1 MVPISKPTPLV
12 FAASFWLANNI
23 VLQHHPRLMLRQTL
37 QHQGITSGSS
47 LTCTYVPMSI
57 HDAWCFLQGHL
68 VSSEEFA
75 LEGMKQLK
83 GVRCLEE
90 IRYLP
95 KSLETLVFQDEF
107 NETLKGIHFPSGLQS
122 LTFGYDFDQSLQGID
137 LPESLQSLRLGK
149 SFDQTLTDVK
159 LPNLQSLAFGGSFSQ
174 SLEGFEAITSYV
186 LFFLGFVTSHPTS
199 LKRKTLNLGLHKVFG
214 LLWEKDGCSPPV

>member
-1 MVPISKPTPLV
+1 
-12 FAASFWLANNI
+12 
-23 VLQHHPRLMLRQTL
+23 
-37 QHQGITSGSS
+37 
-47 LTCTYVPMSI
+47 MSI
-57 HDAWCFLQGHL
+57 HDAWCYLQGHP

-107 NETLKGIHFPSGLQS
+107 NETLKGIHFPSGLQT

-137 LPESLQSLRLGK
+137 LPDSLQSLTLGK

-159 LPNLQSLAFGGSFSQ
+159 LPNLQRLAFGGSFSQ
-174 SLEGFEAITSYV
+174 SLEGFLSNYFIHV
-186 LFFLGFVTSHPTS
+186 FFWFVTSHPTS
-199 LKRKTLNLGLHKVFG
+199 FFKRKTLNLGLHKV
-214 LLWEKDGCSPPV
+214 LCRKLWEKDGCSPPVLKNQHVKLFLRKVA